1 MWALQGR
8 TWGDL
13 SGNLERQYYERSES
27 DWDSTDVVARR
38 NTYLAVKGNKIE
50 LINCE
55 TEIGMPEGAE
65 EGKLVGMPV
74 GRLGAAVL

>member
-1 MWALQGR
+1 LECQLE
-8 TWGDL
+8 D
-13 SGNLERQYYERSES
+13 LERQCYETSES
-27 DWDSTDVVARR
+27 DKNSMDVVARR
-38 NTYLAVKGNKIE
+38 NTYFAVKGNKIE

-55 TEIGMPEGAE
+55 TEIGMPEGAD